1 VNSRVCE
8 RVGAGMGLA
17 LPGCMRKLGEAMWIA
32 NILLVGVAAFLG
44 GQGLSAVADIA
55 LLRAMPAPTAM
66 PLGASRTR
74 EPARSLSSEPI
85 LARNPFDSVTG
96 SLLPVAHADAV
107 EPAAEAYDP
116 FHVPACA
123 KVRAVVIASFTDPEA
138 SLAAFEVEG
147 GEAVLRRKG
156 GEIGAS
162 RVEYI
167 AADRVF
173 VREEGKICQAQLFG
187 PPPVV
192 LAKDR
197 APATPKP
204 AEPGAVDPSLAKGIE
219 RLGPG
224 RYRIERSVVERL
236 LDDQAE
242 IMKGGTIRPEK
253 DGDRTV
259 GVRLMGVRPD
269 RLFGLLGMQDG
280 DVMRSIN
287 GYEFS
292 SPERMLEAYAHL
304 REATELVV
312 NFTRGGQATTSTYA
326 IQ

>member
-1 VNSRVCE
+1 MMTTLRI
-8 RVGAGMGLA
+8 G
-17 LPGCMRKLGEAMWIA
+17 KAMWIA
-32 NILLVGVAAFLG
+32 NTLLVGVAAFFG
-44 GQGLSAVADIA
+44 AQGLGAVAKMA
-55 LLRAMPAPTAM
+55 LIRGMP
-66 PLGASRTR
+66 PLGVAPSASPTQG
-74 EPARSLSSEPI
+74 PNGQKPSSDAI

-96 SLLPVAHADAV
+96 SLVKVAHADEGAP
-107 EPAAEAYDP
+107 EDTYDP
-116 FHVPACA
+116 FNVPACT
-123 KVRAVVIASFTDPEA
+123 KLRAVVIASFSDPSA

-156 GEIGAS
+156 GEIGPS

-173 VREEGKICQAQLFG
+173 VRDEGKICQAQLFA
-187 PPPVV
+187 PAPVV

-197 APATPKP
+197 APATPQP
-204 AEPGAVDPSLAKGIE
+204 AGPGALDPVLAKGIE

-224 RYRIERSVVERL
+224 KYRIERSVVEKL
-236 LDDQAE
+236 LDDQSQ
-242 IMKGGTIRPEK
+242 IFKGGMMRPEK

-269 RLFGLLGMQDG
+269 GLFALLGLQDG
-280 DVMRSIN
+280 DVMRTLN

-304 REATELVV
+304 RDATQLTID
-312 NFTRGGQATTSTYA
+312 FTRGGQATTHTYA